1 LISLPKI
8 DHLIFQLRSTFA
20 RINKKFCSC
29 YTFMLTF
36 HTHFEAILFWFLA
49 TSFLVQVLFHAFL
62 YSRFAFYRKK
72 ISGSRPLPVSIVIC
86 ARSELQNLR
95 KNIGAVLEQ
104 DGNGCEVVLVDDCS
118 WDETEN
124 FLKELKPKHKHLK
137 VVSIKEQEKYRHGK
151 KFALTLGIK
160 AATHEHLLL
169 TDADC
174 IPASSQ
180 WLKNMQD
187 NFNDKKEIVLGY
199 GAVTKGKGLLN
210 RIIRTDVFMIALRYF
225 SFALAGMPYMGTG
238 RNLAYR
244 KSLFFRNK
252 GFANHNHIASGD
264 DDLFV
269 NETANKNNVAIEIS
283 KASFT
288 FTEAAKN
295 FNAWFRQKSRH
306 LSTSGRYRMQH
317 KIFLSAD
324 AISAFVFYTA
334 LIVWLAMGFDWR
346 IAVALFSARFVFQL
360 LINIKSMLKLGEKD
374 LIILFPFIEP
384 ILVFLSPIFL
394 LSSMQK
400 QTTWK

>member
-1 LISLPKI
+1 
-8 DHLIFQLRSTFA
+8 
-20 RINKKFCSC
+20 
-29 YTFMLTF
+29 MLTF
-36 HTHFEAILFWFLA
+36 HTLSEAILFWLLA
-49 TSFLVQVLFHAFL
+49 ISFMVQILFYVFL
-62 YSRFAFYRKK
+62 YGRFAFYRKK
-72 ISGSRPLPVSIVIC
+72 NPGTRPLPVSIVIC
-86 ARSELQNLR
+86 ARNELENLQ

-104 DGNGCEVVLVDDCS
+104 DGNGCEVVLVNDCS

-124 FLKELKPKHKHLK
+124 FLKELAPKHKNLK

-174 IPASSQ
+174 IPASAE
-180 WLKNMQD
+180 WLKNMQN
-187 NFNDKKEIVLGY
+187 NFTDKKEIVLGY
-199 GAVTKGKGLLN
+199 GAVAKGKGLLN
-210 RIIRTDVFMIALRYF
+210 RIIRADVFMIALRYF

-252 GFANHNHIASGD
+252 GFANHNHILSGD

-269 NETANKNNVAIEIS
+269 NETANKNNVAIEINKS
-283 KASFT
+283 AFT
-288 FTEAAKN
+288 FTAAAKN
-295 FNAWFRQKSRH
+295 FGAWFKQKSRH
-306 LSTSGRYRMQH
+306 LSTSAHYRFLH
-317 KIFLSAD
+317 KIFLGLD
-324 AISAFVFYTA
+324 AVSAFVFYTS
-334 LIVWLAMGFDWR
+334 LIVWLSLGFNWK
-346 IAVALFSARFVFQL
+346 IAVVLFSARFLFQL

-384 ILVFLSPIFL
+384 VLVFLSPAFFI
-394 LSSMQK
+394 SSLQK